1 MEKLP
6 SVHSAQFRS
15 FSSVPLVEMYCPEGQ
30 VFHRLQLFQFSSE
43 EKLPLVHS
51 VQALLPLAEPF
62 VDICVPG
69 KQVSHTRQLSTES

>member
-1 MEKLP
+1 
-6 SVHSAQFRS
+6 
-15 FSSVPLVEMYCPEGQ
+15 MYCPEGQ
-30 VFHRLQLFQFSSE
+30 VFHRLQLFRFSSE